1 MKEASFTTSTL
12 PPTYNLSCN
21 QALCPIVTSCCKLAL
36 PSTRRSAFII
46 TLPVNDVVSEPLP
59 STALAGIDS
68 AVKLINF
75 TSKVPALPEISFA
88 FKKMRPFVAS
98 PPIITWLLSVAFALY
113 PTAVEKSIVPT
124 ALVSISAP

>member
-1 MKEASFTTSTL
+1 M
-12 PPTYNLSCN
+12 
-21 QALCPIVTSCCKLAL
+21 AL
-36 PSTRRSAFII
+36 PSTRKVLFII
-46 TLPVNDVVSEPLP
+46 TAPVKDVVSELLP

-98 PPIITWLLSVAFALY
+98 PPIITWLLIVAFALY